1 MTKRNNKT
9 TTPSNSGKKYTEQDN
24 KIILEGKVPD
34 AKIAKQLG
42 RTEDAIETKR
52 SRLLNE

>member
-42 RTEDAIETKR
+42 RTEDAIETKK
-52 SRLLNE
+52 SRLLK